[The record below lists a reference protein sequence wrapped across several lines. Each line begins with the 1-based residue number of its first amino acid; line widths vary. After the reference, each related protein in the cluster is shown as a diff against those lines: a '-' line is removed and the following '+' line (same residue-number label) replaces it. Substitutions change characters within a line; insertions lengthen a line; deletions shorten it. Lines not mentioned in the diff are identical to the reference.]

1 MKTVILATLLATA
14 AAFAPAP
21 QVATTPSSSTS
32 LSMAKSA
39 SDEGK
44 TFAAS
49 ALAAAYLLT
58 SVVSADAALAM
69 DGFSSSSASFGDS
82 SSIMLAGRSGGRAGG
97 RAAPRASP
105 RPPASSSDGTTV
117 INKRTTIVAPPP
129 VVVGGGGY
137 GYGYGGYGGYYDPT
151 PGLVFGAV
159 NAIGT
164 GIREGRQNAMIADE
178 RAQLQASQERE
189 RDMAERIRQL
199 EMMQMQQG
207 GKGGQQLPPGQYYAP
222 PPPGTPGTVQYAQPP
237 VQAVAPQQ

>member
-1 MKTVILATLLATA
+1 MKTAILATLITTA

-21 QVATTPSSSTS
+21 QVARPVSSSTS

-39 SDEGK
+39 DEGK

-69 DGFSSSSASFGDS
+69 DNDFSSSFAAGDS

-97 RAAPRASP
+97 RAAPRAAP
-105 RPPASSSDGTTV
+105 RPTSAASSSAGTTV
-117 INKRTTIVAPPP
+117 INKRTTVIQAAPP

-137 GYGYGGYGGYYDPT
+137 GYGGGYGGGYGYGYDPT

-164 GIREGRQNAMIADE
+164 GMREGRQNAAIAEE
-178 RAQLQASQERE
+178 RAQLEASKERE
-189 RDMAERIRQL
+189 RDMAERLRQL

-207 GKGGQQLPPGQYYAP
+207 KGQPQVVYQQMP
-222 PPPGTPGTVQYAQPP
+222 PPQYVQPGAPIQV
-237 VQAVAPQQ
+237 AVPQQ